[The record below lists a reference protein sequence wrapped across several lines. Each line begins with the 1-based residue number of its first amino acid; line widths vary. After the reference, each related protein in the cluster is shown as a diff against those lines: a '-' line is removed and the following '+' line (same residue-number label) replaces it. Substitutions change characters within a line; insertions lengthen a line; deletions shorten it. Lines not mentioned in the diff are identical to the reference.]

1 MLWRCICDVFL
12 HRILDDFGNEL
23 ETTDS
28 KLDATMKKM
37 AKVLHM
43 SNGNYNNYIPA
54 PTTASSSI
62 SDLNTDKPST
72 LSSFSST
79 ITNCFLCSGD

>member
-1 MLWRCICDVFL
+1 MLDE
-12 HRILDDFGNEL
+12 FGNEL

-54 PTTASSSI
+54 PTTASSSADLI
-62 SDLNTDKPST
+62 SKP
-72 LSSFSST
+72 SSFSSLSTT
-79 ITNCFLCSGD
+79 ITNCFLCSHD

>member
-1 MLWRCICDVFL
+1 MLDE
-12 HRILDDFGNEL
+12 FGNEL

-54 PTTASSSI
+54 PTTPVTSSVTDLI
-62 SDLNTDKPST
+62 SDNKPSS
-72 LSSFSST
+72 LSSLST
-79 ITNCFLCSGD
+79 TIANCFLCSSD

>member
-1 MLWRCICDVFL
+1 M
-12 HRILDDFGNEL
+12 LDDFGNEL

-54 PTTASSSI
+54 PTTPSASSVA
-62 SDLNTDKPST
+62 DLVSPDNKPSS
-72 LSSFSST
+72 LSSLST
-79 ITNCFLCSGD
+79 TIVNCFLCSND

>member
-1 MLWRCICDVFL
+1 M
-12 HRILDDFGNEL
+12 LDDFGNEL
-23 ETTDS
+23 EVTDS

-54 PTTASSSI
+54 PTASSSTA
-62 SDLNTDKPST
+62 SDLIYKPSS
-72 LSSFSST
+72 LSSLSST
-79 ITNCFLCSGD
+79 LTNCFLCSAD

>member
-1 MLWRCICDVFL
+1 M
-12 HRILDDFGNEL
+12 LDDFGNEM
-23 ETTDS
+23 EVTDS

-54 PTTASSSI
+54 PTTSVSNSAEYTS
-62 SDLNTDKPST
+62 KPYSLST
-72 LSSFSST
+72 LSTT
-79 ITNCFLCSGD
+79 ITNCFLCSRD

>member
-1 MLWRCICDVFL
+1 M
-12 HRILDDFGNEL
+12 LDDFGNEL
-23 ETTDS
+23 EVTDS

-54 PTTASSSI
+54 PTTTVPIDKTYPQKSSS
-62 SDLNTDKPST
+62 LST
-72 LSSFSST
+72 LSTT
-79 ITNCFLCSGD
+79 ITNCFMCSAE

>member
-1 MLWRCICDVFL
+1 MEIV
-12 HRILDDFGNEL
+12 
-23 ETTDS
+23 TDS

-54 PTTASSSI
+54 PTTATSST
-62 SDLNTDKPST
+62 SDFAPPKPCS
-72 LSSFSST
+72 LSSLSTT
-79 ITNCFLCSGD
+79 ITNCFLCSRD

>member
-1 MLWRCICDVFL
+1 MIYMDYSMLDE
-12 HRILDDFGNEL
+12 FGNEL
-23 ETTDS
+23 ETTGF

-54 PTTASSSI
+54 PTTVTSTV
-62 SDLNTDKPST
+62 SDLTSKPSS
-72 LSSFSST
+72 LSSLSSLSTT
-79 ITNCFLCSGD
+79 ITNCFLCAGD